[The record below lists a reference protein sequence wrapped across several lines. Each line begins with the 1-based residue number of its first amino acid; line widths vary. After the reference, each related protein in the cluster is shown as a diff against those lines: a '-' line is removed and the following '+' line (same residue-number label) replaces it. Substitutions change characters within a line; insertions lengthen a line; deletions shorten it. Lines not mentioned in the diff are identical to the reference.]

1 MVYVQDINGELLM
14 PTTRH
19 GKVRRLLKENKAVV
33 VNLCPFT
40 IRLTYITTNY
50 KQEVTLGVDA
60 GTRHIGLSAT
70 TKSNELYASEVILRS
85 DIVDLLATRR
95 EQRRTRRSRL
105 RYRKQRFNNRVKSK
119 RPGWVAPSV
128 QYKVNA
134 HLKAVEWICSILP
147 ISSIIVEVAQ
157 FDTQKIKNPDISGKE
172 YQEGEQLGFW
182 NVREYVLARDGHKC
196 QHCKGKSKDPILNVH
211 HIESRKTG
219 GDSPSNLVTLCETC
233 HRAYHKGEIK
243 LKAKRGKSL
252 RDAAVM
258 GIMKWRLYDALKSIY
273 PNVNMTFGY
282 IAKYNR
288 IHNGIEKSH
297 VSDAFTISKNFNAK
311 RLSYYYKVKLVRRH
325 NRQIHKSKILK
336 GGKKKMNQSPF
347 EVFGFRL
354 FDKVM
359 FNNQYYFI
367 YGRRISGYFNI
378 RDIDGKNSKDIT
390 YKKLKLYRCKRSMI
404 QKDQK
409 EIV

>member
-1 MVYVQDINGELLM
+1 MVYVQDINGEPLM

-33 VNLCPFT
+33 VSLCPFT
-40 IRLTYITTNY
+40 IRLTYISTNY

-60 GTRHIGLSAT
+60 GARHIGLSAT

-105 RYRKQRFNNRVKSK
+105 RYRKQRFNNRIKSK

-128 QYKVNA
+128 RYKVDA
-134 HLKAVEWICSILP
+134 HLKAVERICSILP
-147 ISSIIVEVAQ
+147 ISRIIVEVAQ
-157 FDTQKIKNPDISGKE
+157 FDTQKMKNPDISRKE

-219 GDSPSNLVTLCETC
+219 GDSPSNLITLCETC
-233 HRAYHKGEIK
+233 HKAYHRGDIE

-252 RDAAVM
+252 RDVAVM
-258 GIMKWRLYDALKSIY
+258 GIMKWRLYDALKYIY

-282 IAKYNR
+282 ITKYNR

-297 VSDAFTISKNFNAK
+297 VSDAFTISKNLNAK
-311 RLSYYYKVKLVRRH
+311 RLNHYYKIKLVRRH
-325 NRQIHKSKILK
+325 NRQIHKAKILK
-336 GGKKKMNQSPF
+336 GGKKRMNQSPF

-354 FDKVM
+354 FDRVM
-359 FNNQYYFI
+359 FDDQYYFI
-367 YGRRISGYFNI
+367 YARRISGHFNI
-378 RDIDGKNSKDIT
+378 RDIDGKNPKDIT
-390 YKKLKLYRCKRSMI
+390 YKKLKLYRCKRYVI
-404 QKDQK
+404 QK
-409 EIV
+409 EII

>member
-1 MVYVQDINGELLM
+1 MVYVQDINGEPMM

-19 GKVRRLLKENKAVV
+19 GKVRRLLKQNKAVV

-40 IRLTYITTNY
+40 IRLTHITTNY
-50 KQEVTLGVDA
+50 KQEIVLGVDA

-70 TKSNELYASEVILRS
+70 SKSNELYTSEVILRS
-85 DIVDLLATRR
+85 DIVDLLATRK
-95 EQRRTRRSRL
+95 EQRRTRRGRL
-105 RYRKQRFNNRVKSK
+105 RYRKPRFDNRIKSK
-119 RPGWVAPSV
+119 RLGWVAPSI
-128 QYKVNA
+128 QYKIDA
-134 HLKAVEWICSILP
+134 HLKSIKRICSILP
-147 ISSIIVEVAQ
+147 ISRIVVEVAQ
-157 FDTQKIKNPDISGKE
+157 FDTQKIKNPDISEKE

-182 NVREYVLARDGHKC
+182 NIREYVLARDGYKC
-196 QHCKGKSKDPILNVH
+196 QYCKGKSKDPILNVH

-219 GDSPSNLVTLCETC
+219 GNSPSNLITLCETC
-233 HRAYHKGEIK
+233 HKAYHRGEIE

-282 IAKYNR
+282 ITKYNR
-288 IHNGIEKSH
+288 IRNGIEKSH

-311 RLSYYYKVKLVRRH
+311 RLNHYYKIKLVRRH
-325 NRQIHKSKILK
+325 NRQIHKAKILK

-354 FDKVM
+354 FDRVM

-367 YGRRISGYFNI
+367 YGRRVLGCFNI
-378 RDIDGKNSKDIT
+378 RDIDGKNPKDIS
-390 YKKLKLYRCKRSMI
+390 YKKT
-404 QKDQK
+404 

>member
-1 MVYVQDINGELLM
+1 MVYVQDINGEPMM
-14 PTTRH
+14 PTTRY

-50 KQEVTLGVDA
+50 KQEVVLGVDA
-60 GTRHIGLSAT
+60 GTKHIGLSAT
-70 TKSNELYASEVILRS
+70 SKSKELYANEVILRS

-95 EQRRTRRSRL
+95 EQRGTRRSRL
-105 RYRKQRFNNRVKSK
+105 RYRKPRFNNRIKSK
-119 RPGWVAPSV
+119 RPGWVTPSV
-128 QYKVNA
+128 QYKVDA
-134 HLKAVEWICSILP
+134 HLKVVERICSILP
-147 ISSIIVEVAQ
+147 ISNIIIEVAQ
-157 FDTQKIKNPDISGKE
+157 FDTQKMKNPDISGKE
-172 YQEGEQLGFW
+172 YQEGDQFGFW

-196 QHCKGKSKDPILNVH
+196 QHCKGRSKDPILNVH

-233 HRAYHKGEIK
+233 HKAYHRGDIE

-258 GIMKWRLYDALKSIY
+258 GIMKWKLYESLRSVY
-273 PNVNMTFGY
+273 SNVDMTFGY
-282 IAKYNR
+282 ITKYNR
-288 IHNGIEKSH
+288 IHNGIKKSH

-325 NRQIHKSKILK
+325 NRQIHRSKILK
-336 GGKKKMNQSPF
+336 GGKKKINQSPF

-354 FDKVM
+354 FDRIM
-359 FNNQYYFI
+359 FNNKYYFI
-367 YGRRISGYFNI
+367 YGRRASGNFNVRDISGKDP
-378 RDIDGKNSKDIT
+378 RDIS
-390 YKKLKLYRCKRSMI
+390 YKKMELRRCKRFMI
-404 QKDQK
+404 QK
-409 EIV
+409 EII

>member
-1 MVYVQDINGELLM
+1 MVYVQDISGEPLM

-40 IRLTYITTNY
+40 IRLTYITISY
-50 KQEVTLGVDA
+50 KQEVILGVDA

-105 RYRKQRFNNRVKSK
+105 RYRKQRFNNRIKSK
-119 RPGWVAPSV
+119 RPGWVVPSV
-128 QYKVNA
+128 QYKVDA
-134 HLKAVEWICSILP
+134 HLKSVERICSILP
-147 ISSIIVEVAQ
+147 ISRIVVEIAQ
-157 FDTQKIKNPDISGKE
+157 FDTQKIKNPDISGNE

-196 QHCKGKSKDPILNVH
+196 QHCKGKLKDPILNVH

-219 GDSPSNLVTLCETC
+219 GDSPSNLITLCETC
-233 HRAYHKGEIK
+233 HKAYHRGDIE

-282 IAKYNR
+282 ITKYNR

-297 VSDAFTISKNFNAK
+297 VSDAFTISKNFNAN
-311 RLSYYYKVKLVRRH
+311 RLSYYYKVKLVRKH
-325 NRQIHKSKILK
+325 NRQIHKFKILK
-336 GGKKKMNQSPF
+336 
-347 EVFGFRL
+347 
-354 FDKVM
+354 
-359 FNNQYYFI
+359 
-367 YGRRISGYFNI
+367 RREEENESISI
-378 RDIDGKNSKDIT
+378 
-390 YKKLKLYRCKRSMI
+390 
-404 QKDQK
+404 
-409 EIV
+409 